1 MGAVSLR
8 AASVWTSIYQAP
20 VFSASLSPLA
30 TFHHLAPPPSLQQ
43 DTKMA
48 SQVRQNYHEDCEA
61 SINKQINMELYASY
75 VYLSM
80 GHYFE
85 RDDVSLPGLAK
96 FFKESSNEERDHAQT
111 FMKYQNMRGGR
122 IVLQQI
128 AAPSLQEWG
137 SGLDAL
143 QAALDLEKQVN
154 QSLLEL
160 HSTAGTNNGPHLSKL
175 LEDEYLE
182 EQVESIKKIG
192 DMITRLKRGRPTGLG
207 EYIFDKELQ

>member
-1 MGAVSLR
+1 
-8 AASVWTSIYQAP
+8 
-20 VFSASLSPLA
+20 
-30 TFHHLAPPPSLQQ
+30 
-43 DTKMA
+43 
-48 SQVRQNYHEDCEA
+48 
-61 SINKQINMELYASY
+61 MELYASY

-80 GHYFE
+80 GYYFE

-137 SGLDAL
+137 TGLDAL

-160 HSTAGTNNGPHLSKL
+160 HATAGCNNDPHLSKL

-182 EQVESIKKIG
+182 EQVDSIKKLG
-192 DMITRLKRGRPTGLG
+192 DMITRLKRAGPTGLG

>member
-1 MGAVSLR
+1 
-8 AASVWTSIYQAP
+8 
-20 VFSASLSPLA
+20 
-30 TFHHLAPPPSLQQ
+30 
-43 DTKMA
+43 MA

-80 GHYFE
+80 AYYFE
-85 RDDVSLPGLAK
+85 RDDVALPGFAK
-96 FFKESSNEERDHAQT
+96 FFKESSDEEREHAQT
-111 FMKYQNMRGGR
+111 FMKYQNKRGGR

-128 AAPSLQEWG
+128 AAPSMQEWG
-137 SGLDAL
+137 TGLEAL

-160 HSTAGTNNGPHLSKL
+160 HSTASGNNDPHLTKL

-182 EQVESIKKIG
+182 EQVDSIKKIG
-192 DMITRLKRGRPTGLG
+192 DMITKLKRAGPRGLG
-207 EYIFDKELQ
+207 EYMFDKELN

>member
-1 MGAVSLR
+1 
-8 AASVWTSIYQAP
+8 
-20 VFSASLSPLA
+20 
-30 TFHHLAPPPSLQQ
+30 
-43 DTKMA
+43 MA

-80 GHYFE
+80 GYYFE
-85 RDDVSLPGLAK
+85 RDDVALPGMSK
-96 FFKESSNEERDHAQT
+96 FFKDSSSEERDHAQK

-137 SGLDAL
+137 CALDAL

-160 HSTAGTNNGPHLSKL
+160 HATASANTDPHLTKL

-182 EQVESIKKIG
+182 EQVESLKQIG
-192 DMITRLKRGRPTGLG
+192 DMITRLKRAGPSGLG
-207 EYIFDKELQ
+207 EYMFDKELQ

>member
-1 MGAVSLR
+1 
-8 AASVWTSIYQAP
+8 
-20 VFSASLSPLA
+20 
-30 TFHHLAPPPSLQQ
+30 
-43 DTKMA
+43 MA

-80 GHYFE
+80 AHYFE
-85 RDDVSLPGLAK
+85 RDDVALPGFAK
-96 FFKESSNEERDHAQT
+96 FFKESSDEERDHAQI
-111 FMKYQNMRGGR
+111 FMKYQNKRGGR

-128 AAPSLQEWG
+128 AAPSMQEWG
-137 SGLDAL
+137 TGLEAL

-160 HSTAGTNNGPHLSKL
+160 HGTASGNNDPHLTKL

-182 EQVESIKKIG
+182 EQVDSIKKIG
-192 DMITRLKRGRPTGLG
+192 DMITRLKRAGPAGLG
-207 EYIFDKELQ
+207 EYMFDKELQ

>member
-1 MGAVSLR
+1 
-8 AASVWTSIYQAP
+8 
-20 VFSASLSPLA
+20 
-30 TFHHLAPPPSLQQ
+30 
-43 DTKMA
+43 A

-80 GHYFE
+80 AYYFE
-85 RDDVSLPGLAK
+85 RDDVALPGFAK
-96 FFKESSNEERDHAQT
+96 FFKESSDEEREHAQT
-111 FMKYQNMRGGR
+111 FMKYQNKRGGR

-128 AAPSLQEWG
+128 AAPSMREWG
-137 SGLDAL
+137 TGLEAL

-160 HSTAGTNNGPHLSKL
+160 HSTASGNNDPHLTKL

-182 EQVESIKKIG
+182 EQVDSIKKIG
-192 DMITRLKRGRPTGLG
+192 DMITKLKRAHHHHHH
-207 EYIFDKELQ
+207 EYMFDKELN